1 MVFESYFSWIMHFHK
16 HFCATFVIFCSF
28 SCLTSLNQHVLKN
41 KYALFI
47 KSNNQTNL
55 FWFRLKMFF
64 SGSTSLENTTVEKS
78 VSMNTTVNGSS
89 SWSCSSLINPEAGK
103 IGATVA
109 LSLILAVSLI
119 GNFLIVL
126 LVYKTPTLRPVSNV
140 IPATAVLSWLDCS
153 WGCSM
158 KLAPLGFRRRI

>member
-103 IGATVA
+103 IGVTVA

-140 IPATAVLSWLDCS
+140 ILLPC
-153 WGCSM
+153 
-158 KLAPLGFRRRI
+158 